1 MFKRSR
7 NDASLGEVIKEFIAS
22 YHLSDKLNEVN
33 FKKYWENICGKV
45 VAKHT
50 LKMYINKRKLFV
62 RVDSAALRNELS
74 MSRTHIAEALNK
86 EAGADVIDEV
96 VFL

>member
-7 NDASLGEVIKEFIAS
+7 NDAPLGEVIKDFIAAF
-22 YHLSDKLNEVN
+22 HLSDKLNEVN
-33 FKKYWENICGKV
+33 FKVYWEKVCGKV

-50 LKMYINKRKLFV
+50 VKMYINKRKLYV
-62 RVDSAALRNELS
+62 CVDSAALRNELS
-74 MSRTHIAEALNK
+74 MSRTHIAESLNK
-86 EAGADVIDEV
+86 EAGSKVIDEV

>member
-7 NDASLGEVIKEFIAS
+7 NDSTLGEVIKEFIAA

-33 FKKYWENICGKV
+33 FRQYWENVCGEV
-45 VAKHT
+45 VARHT

-74 MSRTHIAEALNK
+74 MSRTHIADALNK
-86 EAGADVIDEV
+86 EAGAQVIDEV